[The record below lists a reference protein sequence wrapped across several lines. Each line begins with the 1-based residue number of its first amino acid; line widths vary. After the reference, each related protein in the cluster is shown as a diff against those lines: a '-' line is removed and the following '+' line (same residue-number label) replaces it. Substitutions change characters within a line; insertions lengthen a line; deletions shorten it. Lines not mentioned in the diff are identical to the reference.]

1 VTTLEK
7 LLITNPFQGQQSGS
21 LKLLAIEQR
30 PSSMIGAIFAHLGG
44 KLGRSTVRGVHFE
57 EADGIT
63 LEAENSNVILDGE
76 TFRAVRGSPINLRP
90 AQPLSF
96 VKLAA

>member
-7 LLITNPFQGQQSGS
+7 LLIANPFDGQRSGS

-30 PSSMIGAIFAHLGG
+30 PSSMIGAIFAHLSG
-44 KLGRSTVRGVHFE
+44 KLGRSQVRGVHFE

-63 LEAENSNVILDGE
+63 IESDSSNIILDGE
-76 TFRAVRGSPINLRP
+76 TFHAERGRPIHLRP